1 MSRAFQEPETRTPPK
16 RKRKKKNKAL
26 KVICVIFLGLLGTGL
41 ILAALGVGYFKNLLS
56 TINFLPTDSGDTP
69 IISNPA
75 ADISQPD
82 EHVDLSHLEV
92 RGNTSNITNIL
103 LLGLDARDDS
113 EYGRSDTMMIA
124 SINHKTKT
132 VKLISLMR
140 DTWAT
145 IPGCDYNGDGQ
156 DDYAKLNAAYSS
168 GGFSLL
174 QKTVKQNF
182 RLDIDQ
188 YLAVNFDAFCVAV
201 DAFGGLDVELD
212 DNVVTWIP
220 AVDPGDPDRFAMDLN
235 FNQIREPIGYSAGT
249 YHLQGFQALAF
260 CRVRYAYPDSDYSR
274 QQNQRKV
281 VGLLIDKAKH
291 SSPADL
297 WSAASGVL
305 PQVTT
310 NMTQSEIENYIVNVF
325 KYSGYTVET
334 EYHLPAAGQYSD
346 LNLGSQGLW
355 INDPESTVMAL
366 HEYIYG

>member
-1 MSRAFQEPETRTPPK
+1 MSRASSQDPRVS
-16 RKRKKKNKAL
+16 RKRKKKRKGKAL
-26 KVICVIFLGLLGTGL
+26 KVLCVVFLGLVGTGL
-41 ILAALGVGYFKNLLS
+41 ILSALGVGALRNLLS
-56 TINFLPTDSGDTP
+56 SINILPSDNGDTP
-69 IISNPA
+69 VIWNE
-75 ADISQPD
+75 ADNVSQPD
-82 EHVDLSHLEV
+82 EHIDLSHLEV

-124 SINHKTKT
+124 SINDQTKT

-145 IPGCDYNGDGQ
+145 IPGRDYNGDGL
-156 DDYAKLNAAYSS
+156 DDYAKLNAAYSA

-182 RLDIDQ
+182 CLDIDK
-188 YLAVNFDAFCVAV
+188 YAAVNFDAFCVAV
-201 DAFGGLDVELD
+201 DALGGLDVELD
-212 DNVVTWIP
+212 DEVVTWIP
-220 AVDPGDPDRFAMDLN
+220 AEDPGDPDRFAMDLN
-235 FNQIREPIGYSAGT
+235 FRQIREPIGYSAGT
-249 YHLQGFQALAF
+249 YHLQGFQVLSF

-274 QQNQRKV
+274 QKNQRKV

-334 EYHLPAAGQYSD
+334 EYHLPAAGQYINRD
-346 LNLGSQGLW
+346 LGASGLW
-355 INDPESTVMAL
+355 ITDPESTVQAL

>member
-1 MSRAFQEPETRTPPK
+1 MSRAASEDPRVSQ
-16 RKRKKKNKAL
+16 KRKKKKKGKAL
-26 KVICVIFLGLLGTGL
+26 KVICVVFVGL
-41 ILAALGVGYFKNLLS
+41 IGTALILSALGVGALRNLLS
-56 TINFLPTDSGDTP
+56 SINILPTDNGETP

-75 ADISQPD
+75 ADVSQPD
-82 EHVDLSHLEV
+82 EHIDLSNLEV
-92 RGNTSNITNIL
+92 RGNTATITNIL

-124 SINHKTKT
+124 SINDQTKT

-145 IPGCDYNGDGQ
+145 IPGCDYNGDGL

-174 QKTVKQNF
+174 QKTVRQNF
-182 RLDIDQ
+182 CLDIDQ
-188 YLAVNFDAFCVAV
+188 YVAVNFDAFCVAV
-201 DAFGGLDVELD
+201 DALGGLDVELD
-212 DNVVTWIP
+212 DDVVTWIP
-220 AVDPGDPDRFAMDLN
+220 AEDPGDPDRFAMD
-235 FNQIREPIGYSAGT
+235 FSFRQIREPVGYYGGT
-249 YHLQGFQALAF
+249 YHLQGFQVLSY

-291 SSPADL
+291 SNPADL
-297 WSAASGVL
+297 WTAASGIL

-334 EYHLPAAGQYSD
+334 EYHLPAAGQYINRD
-346 LNLGSQGLW
+346 LGASGLW
-355 INDPESTVMAL
+355 ITDPESTVQAL